1 MNKSEHNMSEKDLA
15 DSVVSREIVQEIM
28 KYGVSQ
34 LQIKKILKLL
44 AFELEDN
51 IMMRKICDIIEGI
64 SDDTNKKALIIKE

>member
-34 LQIKKILKLL
+34 FQIKKILKLN
-44 AFELEDN
+44 APRPDSTINVN
-51 IMMRKICDIIEGI
+51 I
-64 SDDTNKKALIIKE
+64 